1 MRNFVVILA
10 LLCACLALPAQ
21 NNALLRSVAFLT
33 GAEDVESLDQQ
44 EIDRYFYYAA
54 HPLRINSAS
63 LSRLVSSGLF
73 SQYQA
78 ASLLDYRQRQG
89 DVLSEAELALV
100 DGFGE
105 ETARALSLFV
115 SFESDRLPGSPAV
128 PARPSQTLKV
138 KGSLRDKE
146 GIQYGDGMQYLMAG
160 ESLEVNLAGRSTYLE
175 AFRPTGSVAWSG
187 RCGKVVV
194 GDFHTRF
201 GQGLALWTGFSVSG
215 LSGASS
221 FYKRPSGLSPSRS
234 YSGLGTWRGLAADYT
249 WKRLIL
255 TGFVAKNTFGGNAT
269 WFGKKG
275 QVGLTAFSSEGVRKV
290 SADGRF
296 CLRGIDLFG
305 EAAWDGKGPAFLAG
319 AVFPVGDK
327 ARFPLAFRWYHS
339 QYDGSYSGA
348 MRTSTKVSDQCG
360 LALGW
365 EQGRFVSSLD
375 LSSTQLSGQRQLKGR
390 IVFPVSLPGNW
401 DMEVRLSERWK
412 NEGVR
417 HRAGLRTDFR
427 YTKGEW
433 TAILRSEESWSK
445 GMGWLGYLEGG
456 RKNDR
461 LAVWLRACTY
471 FIGHWDNRIYCYE
484 RDAPGNFS
492 VPAYYGNGFVLSA
505 LSSYNWVW
513 KRSRLRAWLRLSTY
527 PEAKL
532 AIDWEF

>member
-146 GIQYGDGMQYLMAG
+146 GIQYGDGVQYLMAG

-175 AFRPTGSVAWSG
+175 PFRPTGSVAWSG
-187 RCGKVVV
+187 RCGKVVA

-305 EAAWDGKGPAFLAG
+305 EAAWDGKAPSAGTTANMTAPIPEQCGP
-319 AVFPVGDK
+319 
-327 ARFPLAFRWYHS
+327 RRRC
-339 QYDGSYSGA
+339 
-348 MRTSTKVSDQCG
+348 RTSAAWPSVGSRA
-360 LALGW
+360 AL
-365 EQGRFVSSLD
+365 
-375 LSSTQLSGQRQLKGR
+375 
-390 IVFPVSLPGNW
+390 SLPW
-401 DMEVRLSERWK
+401 IFPPPS
-412 NEGVR
+412 
-417 HRAGLRTDFR
+417 
-427 YTKGEW
+427 
-433 TAILRSEESWSK
+433 
-445 GMGWLGYLEGG
+445 
-456 RKNDR
+456 
-461 LAVWLRACTY
+461 
-471 FIGHWDNRIYCYE
+471 
-484 RDAPGNFS
+484 
-492 VPAYYGNGFVLSA
+492 
-505 LSSYNWVW
+505 
-513 KRSRLRAWLRLSTY
+513 
-527 PEAKL
+527 
-532 AIDWEF
+532 

>member
-1 MRNFVVILA
+1 MRNFIVILA
-10 LLCACLALPAQ
+10 LLCA
-21 NNALLRSVAFLT
+21 RSIAFLT

-44 EIDRYFYYAA
+44 EIDRFFFYAA

-78 ASLLDYRQRQG
+78 ACLLDYRQRQG
-89 DVLSEAELALV
+89 DVLSVAELALV

-105 ETARALSLFV
+105 GTARALAPFL

-128 PARPSQTLKV
+128 SARPSQHLKV
-138 KGSLRDKE
+138 RGSIRKKGD
-146 GIQYGDGMQYLMAG
+146 IQYGDGVQYLFAG
-160 ESLEVNLAGRSTYLE
+160 ESLEMNLAGRSTYLE

-187 RCGKVVV
+187 KRGKVVA

-201 GQGLALWTGFSVSG
+201 GQGLALWSGFSVS
-215 LSGASS
+215 
-221 FYKRPSGLSPSRS
+221 
-234 YSGLGTWRGLAADYT
+234 
-249 WKRLIL
+249 
-255 TGFVAKNTFGGNAT
+255 FVAKNTVGGNAT
-269 WFGKKG
+269 WFGRKG
-275 QVGLTAFSSEGVRKV
+275 QVGLTAFSSDGVRKV

-305 EAAWDGKGPAFLAG
+305 EAAWDGKVPAFLAG
-319 AVFPVGDK
+319 AVFPVGDR
-327 ARFPLAFRWYHS
+327 ARFPIVFRWYHS
-339 QYDGSYSGA
+339 AYDGSFSGA

-365 EQGRFVSSLD
+365 EQGGFVSSLD
-375 LSSTQLSGQRQLKGR
+375 ISSTQLSGQRQLKAR
-390 IVFPVSLPGNW
+390 MVFPVSLPGNW

-412 NEGVR
+412 NEDVR

-445 GMGWLGYLEGG
+445 GLGWLGYLEGG

-461 LAVWLRACTY
+461 LAVWLRACVY

-505 LSSYNWVW
+505 LSSYKWVW

>member
-1 MRNFVVILA
+1 MRNFIVILA
-10 LLCACLALPAQ
+10 LLCAPVTLPAQ
-21 NNALLRSVAFLT
+21 HNALLRSIAFLT

-44 EIDRYFYYAA
+44 EIDRFFFYAA

-78 ASLLDYRQRQG
+78 ACLLDYRQRQG
-89 DVLSEAELALV
+89 DVLSVAELALV

-105 ETARALSLFV
+105 ATARALAPFL

-128 PARPSQTLKV
+128 SARPSQHLKV
-138 KGSLRDKE
+138 RGSIRKKGD
-146 GIQYGDGMQYLMAG
+146 IQYGDGVQYLFAG
-160 ESLEVNLAGRSTYLE
+160 ESLEMNLAGRSTYLE

-187 RCGKVVV
+187 RSGKVVV

-201 GQGLALWTGFSVSG
+201 GQGLALWSGFSVSG

-221 FYKRPSGLSPSRS
+221 FYKRPSGLSPARS

-249 WKRLIL
+249 WKRLII
-255 TGFVAKNTFGGNAT
+255 TGFVAKNTVGGNAT
-269 WFGKKG
+269 WFGRKG
-275 QVGLTAFSSEGVRKV
+275 QVGLTAFSSDGVRKV

-305 EAAWDGKGPAFLAG
+305 EAVWDGKAPAFLAG
-319 AVFPVGDK
+319 AVFPIGDR

-339 QYDGSYSGA
+339 DYDGSFSGA

-365 EQGRFVSSLD
+365 EQGGFVSSLD
-375 LSSTQLSGQRQLKGR
+375 ISSTQLSGQRQLKAR
-390 IVFPVSLPGNW
+390 MVFPVSLPGNW

-412 NEGVR
+412 N
-417 HRAGLRTDFR
+417 
-427 YTKGEW
+427 
-433 TAILRSEESWSK
+433 
-445 GMGWLGYLEGG
+445 
-456 RKNDR
+456 DR
-461 LAVWLRACTY
+461 LAVWLRACAY

-505 LSSYNWVW
+505 LSSYKWTW
-513 KRSRLRAWLRLSTY
+513 KRSRLHAWLRLSTY
-527 PEAKL
+527 PEARL